1 MIADIHNKISRN
13 ASNLSDR
20 LEDNLTGN
28 FFGALR
34 YLPYNTGLKQILV
47 KSVYPKELAQAIEKI
62 DCQFWDSNI
71 IFWPYDEEGEIDAL
85 LEFPNSIIGIEVKL
99 FSGLSSDD
107 GISNG
112 ENFPPQQE
120 WETIHSMHQ
129 LARESRIVSRL
140 GNGKEKLLLFIAPD
154 PECTMIYQD
163 TLDRKILSSDVQFGA
178 ISWQD
183 ILASLR
189 DIKMSTPYEQLV
201 LTDLIRLLISK
212 GFEKFR
218 SFELDMEIEID
229 LLKAYLF
236 QKNAF
241 NFADAAKE
249 KKVKGDMFYEFR

>member
-1 MIADIHNKISRN
+1 MIADICKKISRN
-13 ASNLSDR
+13 GSNLSDR

-28 FFGALR
+28 FFGSLR
-34 YLPYNTGLKQILV
+34 YLPYNTGLKQILA
-47 KSVYPKELAQAIEKI
+47 KSVYPKELAQAIQKI

-71 IFWPYDEEGEIDAL
+71 VFWPYDEEGEIDAL

-112 ENFPPQQE
+112 ENFPPQQG
-120 WETIHSMHQ
+120 WETIYSMHQ
-129 LARESRIVSRL
+129 LARESRIVSKL
-140 GNGKEKLLLFIAPD
+140 GNEKEKLLLFIAPD

-163 TLDRKILSSDVQFGA
+163 TLNRKILSSDVQFGV

-201 LTDLIRLLISK
+201 LNDLIQLLISK

-218 SFELDMEIEID
+218 SFKLGMETEID
-229 LLKAYLF
+229 SLKTYHF

-241 NFADAAKE
+241 NFAVAAKE
-249 KKVKGDMFYEFR
+249 KNVREDLIYEFR

>member
-1 MIADIHNKISRN
+1 MIADICKKISRN
-13 ASNLSDR
+13 GSNLSDR

-28 FFGALR
+28 FFGSLR
-34 YLPYNTGLKQILV
+34 YLPYNTGLKQVLA
-47 KSVYPKELAQAIEKI
+47 KSVYPKELAQAIQKI

-71 IFWPYDEEGEIDAL
+71 VFWPYDEEGEIDAL

-112 ENFPPQQE
+112 ENFPPQQG
-120 WETIHSMHQ
+120 WETIYSMHQ
-129 LARESRIVSRL
+129 LARESRIVSKL

-163 TLDRKILSSDVQFGA
+163 TLNRKILSSDVQFGV

-201 LTDLIRLLISK
+201 LNDLIQLLISK

-218 SFELDMEIEID
+218 SFKLGMETEID
-229 LLKAYLF
+229 SLKTYHF

-241 NFADAAKE
+241 NFAVAAKE
-249 KKVKGDMFYEFR
+249 KNVREDLIYEFR